1 MMAPAPYRSGFLP
14 RFLWG
19 GSLCDFPWNDL
30 LDRRDQFE
38 PVEFLAHTRSP
49 RFICRIVDERRLEGF
64 PEEEEVRV
72 WREEEEVRT
81 VWNTNFR
88 FYATDF
94 VFFDPTPDDWTME
107 NILRDT

>member
-1 MMAPAPYRSGFLP
+1 M
-14 RFLWG
+14 
-19 GSLCDFPWNDL
+19 
-30 LDRRDQFE
+30 
-38 PVEFLAHTRSP
+38 
-49 RFICRIVDERRLEGF
+49 
-64 PEEEEVRV
+64 

-107 NILRDT
+107 NILRDTCVDRQLQDMFLGAFNGMQLR